1 MDLLYV
7 SYKWGIV
14 RTFPHSLVQFLG
26 RRSLIFVFISI
37 IIAVL
42 MYIVIA
48 MIWNHMKTVQ
58 MTMEEDLIREV
69 DRTAK
74 SLGKTRS
81 AFTREALLKA
91 IQQFREKELEKKQIE
106 GYRKNPVKS
115 NEFSD
120 WESEQVWVDR

>member
-1 MDLLYV
+1 
-7 SYKWGIV
+7 
-14 RTFPHSLVQFLG
+14 
-26 RRSLIFVFISI
+26 
-37 IIAVL
+37 
-42 MYIVIA
+42 
-48 MIWNHMKTVQ
+48 MKTVQ

-91 IQQFREKELEKKQIE
+91 IKEVRNKALEEKQIK

-115 NEFSD
+115 DEFSG
-120 WESEQVWVDR
+120 WESEQVWVDL

>member
-1 MDLLYV
+1 
-7 SYKWGIV
+7 
-14 RTFPHSLVQFLG
+14 
-26 RRSLIFVFISI
+26 
-37 IIAVL
+37 
-42 MYIVIA
+42 
-48 MIWNHMKTVQ
+48 MKTVQ

-115 NEFSD
+115 DEFSD